1 MTAAENPRVSYADY
15 LAAEATAVERHEYIR
30 GEVFAMSGG
39 TPEHSAVSAAAVGE
53 LRAALRGKPCVVF
66 EANMR
71 LRNALADFSCYP
83 DVSVVCGSVAH
94 APDDPHAIA
103 NPVLVIE
110 VLSDSTEAYDRGTK
124 SSQYRAFPSV
134 KEIVLI
140 SQKTQQIEIQRRNAQ
155 GLFVVHEFGPGSTVE
170 FDSVGVRVSMADL
183 YRDLVEYRR
192 LAALP

>member
-1 MTAAENPRVSYADY
+1 M
-15 LAAEATAVERHEYIR
+15 
-30 GEVFAMSGG
+30 
-39 TPEHSAVSAAAVGE
+39 
-53 LRAALRGKPCVVF
+53 
-66 EANMR
+66 
-71 LRNALADFSCYP
+71 
-83 DVSVVCGSVAH
+83 
-94 APDDPHAIA
+94 
-103 NPVLVIE
+103 
-110 VLSDSTEAYDRGTK
+110 
-124 SSQYRAFPSV
+124 